1 MLNSFT
7 LAIIHKKIQGSTMLD
22 MEDKI
27 KIFKALGNETRFKIF
42 KNIFTGGYACSIDE
56 SQPKDDMIAQ
66 ATCVT
71 SIAEHFDFALP
82 TISRHLKEL
91 KDAKIITMTKSKNK
105 IYIEPNIETMKEIA
119 ECFKVLVEE
128 YEKGVVFQFDNTK

>member
-1 MLNSFT
+1 
-7 LAIIHKKIQGSTMLD
+7 MLD
-22 MEDKI
+22 MNDKI

-42 KNIFTGGYACSIDE
+42 KNIFTGGYACSIDDTK
-56 SQPKDDMIAQ
+56 PTDDIIAQ

-91 KDAKIITMTKSKNK
+91 KDAKIITMTKNKNK
-105 IYIEPNIETMKEIA
+105 IYIEPNIETMKEVA
-119 ECFKVLVEE
+119 ECFTTLVQE
-128 YEKGVVFQFDNTK
+128 YESGVIYQYDNTK

>member
-1 MLNSFT
+1 MLN
-7 LAIIHKKIQGSTMLD
+7 

-56 SQPKDDMIAQ
+56 SKPKDDMIAQ

-119 ECFKVLVEE
+119 ECFKVLVDE

>member
-1 MLNSFT
+1 
-7 LAIIHKKIQGSTMLD
+7 

-27 KIFKALGNETRFKIF
+27 KVFKALGNETRFQIF
-42 KNIFTGGYACSIDE
+42 KNIFTGGYACSIDN
-56 SQPKDDMIAQ
+56 SQPKDDIIAQ

-119 ECFKVLVEE
+119 GCFDILVCD
-128 YEKGVVFQFDNTK
+128 YEKGTVYQFDNTKK

>member
-1 MLNSFT
+1 
-7 LAIIHKKIQGSTMLD
+7 MLD
-22 MEDKI
+22 MDDKI

-56 SQPKDDMIAQ
+56 KQPEDDMIAQ

-91 KDAKIITMTKSKNK
+91 KDAQIITMKKSKNK

-119 ECFKVLVEE
+119 ECFNLLVED
-128 YEKGVVFQFDNTK
+128 YAKGTVFQFDNTK

>member
-1 MLNSFT
+1 M
-7 LAIIHKKIQGSTMLD
+7 D
-22 MEDKI
+22 DKI
-27 KIFKALGNETRFKIF
+27 KIFKALGHETRFKIF
-42 KNIFTGGYACSIDE
+42 KNVFTGGYACSIDD
-56 SQPKDDMIAQ
+56 SKPQDDLIAQ

-71 SIAEHFDFALP
+71 SIAEHFDFSLP

-119 ECFKVLVEE
+119 DCFGTLVKDFEA
-128 YEKGVVFQFDNTK
+128 GVVYQFDNTKESEPIS

>member
-1 MLNSFT
+1 MLN
-7 LAIIHKKIQGSTMLD
+7 

-42 KNIFTGGYACSIDE
+42 RNIFTGGYTCSIDNN
-56 SQPKDDMIAQ
+56 QPSDDIIAQ

-105 IYIEPNIETMKEIA
+105 IYIEPNIATMKEIA
-119 ECFKVLVEE
+119 GCFDILVSD
-128 YEKGVVFQFDNTK
+128 YEKGVIYQFDNTQ

>member
-1 MLNSFT
+1 MNL
-7 LAIIHKKIQGSTMLD
+7 KKRLIMLD

-42 KNIFTGGYACSIDE
+42 KNIFTGGYACSIDDTK
-56 SQPKDDMIAQ
+56 PTDDIIAQ
-66 ATCVT
+66 ATCVS

-91 KDAKIITMTKSKNK
+91 KDAKIITMLKVKNK
-105 IYIEPNIETMKEIA
+105 IYIEPNIETMQEIS
-119 ECFKVLVEE
+119 ECFNTLVSD
-128 YEKGVVFQFDNTK
+128 YEKAENYQFDNTK

>member
-1 MLNSFT
+1 MLN
-7 LAIIHKKIQGSTMLD
+7 
-22 MEDKI
+22 MEDKV
-27 KIFKALGNETRFKIF
+27 KIFKALGNETRFQIF
-42 KNIFTGGYACSIDE
+42 KNIFTGGYACSIDN
-56 SQPKDDMIAQ
+56 SQPKDDIIAQ

-119 ECFKVLVEE
+119 GCFDVLVSD
-128 YEKGVVFQFDNTK
+128 YEKGTVYQFDNTKR

>member
-1 MLNSFT
+1 
-7 LAIIHKKIQGSTMLD
+7 MLD
-22 MEDKI
+22 MEDKV
-27 KIFKALGNETRFKIF
+27 KIFKALGNETRFLIF

-56 SQPKDDMIAQ
+56 SQPKDDLIAQ

-91 KDAKIITMTKSKNK
+91 KDAKIISMTKSKNK
-105 IYIEPNIETMKEIA
+105 IYIEPNIDTMKEMS
-119 ECFKVLVEE
+119 ECFANLV
-128 YEKGVVFQFDNTK
+128 KGFEAGVAYQYDNTETTE

>member
-1 MLNSFT
+1 
-7 LAIIHKKIQGSTMLD
+7 MLD
-22 MEDKI
+22 MHDKI

-42 KNIFTGGYACSIDE
+42 KNIFTGGYACSIDA
-56 SQPKDDMIAQ
+56 SQPKDDIIAQ

-71 SIAEHFDFALP
+71 NIADQFDFALP

-105 IYIEPNIETMKEIA
+105 IYIEPNIETMKEIS
-119 ECFKVLVEE
+119 ECFTKIVQDYEE
-128 YEKGVVFQFDNTK
+128 GIVYQFDNTKH